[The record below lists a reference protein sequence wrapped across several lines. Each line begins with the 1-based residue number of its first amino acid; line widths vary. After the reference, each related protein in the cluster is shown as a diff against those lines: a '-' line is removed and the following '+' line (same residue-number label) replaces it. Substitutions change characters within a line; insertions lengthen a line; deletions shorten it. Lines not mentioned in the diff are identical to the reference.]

1 MVQAPELRDCVYKLV
16 HGNDN
21 IQQSV
26 AAKLL
31 FELFEKWVLETEIF
45 QKSDEK
51 NLQCWNATPTS
62 AMRVVQIQ

>member
-45 QKSDEK
+45 QKSDE
-51 NLQCWNATPTS
+51 N
-62 AMRVVQIQ
+62 I